1 MNWESV
7 SCGTYLYLRGILLA
21 TELITN
27 LWKIKQSK
35 LFAGVQL
42 NIGFVWTF
50 KDAYSSVFTFDEP
63 VDRGAY
69 DKTS

>member
-1 MNWESV
+1 MWHIFVFKGNSI
-7 SCGTYLYLRGILLA
+7 GYRINY
-21 TELITN
+21 

-69 DKTS
+69 DKMS

>member
-1 MNWESV
+1 MWHIFVFKGNSI
-7 SCGTYLYLRGILLA
+7 GYRIYY
-21 TELITN
+21 

-50 KDAYSSVFTFDEP
+50 KDAYSSVSIFDGP